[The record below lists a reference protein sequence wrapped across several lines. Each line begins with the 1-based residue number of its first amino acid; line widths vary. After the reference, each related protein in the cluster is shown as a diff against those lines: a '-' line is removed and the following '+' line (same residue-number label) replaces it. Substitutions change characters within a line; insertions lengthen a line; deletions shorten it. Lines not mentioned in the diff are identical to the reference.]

1 MDNSYNSTD
10 DLNLA
15 EKAGAGMLAI
25 MFWCCTGGLMFVHII
40 SFLVGATTLWFTV
53 IAFFVAPVGL
63 VNGLVFLFTG
73 ESLQQYF

>member
-53 IAFFVAPVGL
+53 IAFFVAPVGRTMSGTL
-63 VNGLVFLFTG
+63 YHTNKMM
-73 ESLQQYF
+73 QQYF